1 MIRRTALAASIA
13 LTAITLPA
21 FAQDSGTLKKI
32 KDSGTATM
40 GVRESSGGLSFTLG
54 DGKFAG

>member
-13 LTAITLPA
+13 LIAITLPA

-32 KDSGTATM
+32 D
-40 GVRESSGGLSFTLG
+40 SSGSRVGYGSRI
-54 DGKFAG
+54 